1 MGVEEIELT
10 TSACQVSRS
19 SDEEFAGDLRK
30 MLDRTQAN
38 IDEIKIFH
46 TSSKLMFM
54 MKFLSDELDIIF
66 FKSEAYEMVSC
77 TNSSAG

>member
-1 MGVEEIELT
+1 
-10 TSACQVSRS
+10 
-19 SDEEFAGDLRK
+19 

-38 IDEIKIFH
+38 IDEIEIFH
-46 TSSKLMFM
+46 TSFNSVM
-54 MKFLSDELDIIF
+54 MKFLSDEIDIIF